1 MDESINDSDGE
12 TDEEYDDEEDDDDSE
27 MNHSETLSETEIFDR
42 SSDTNTPNAYQIKLL
57 QKKAWTETMKRPRS
71 QSMENGSW

>member
-1 MDESINDSDGE
+1 
-12 TDEEYDDEEDDDDSE
+12 
-27 MNHSETLSETEIFDR
+27 MNHSDTLSETERFDR
-42 SSDTNTPNAYQIKLL
+42 PCNKLTPNAYQIKLL